1 MGPRRWARGVRQSG
15 AARRRDREP
24 VRFLV
29 AFALVFPLAVGD
41 LAPTGTL
48 RATFIGNNPVQ
59 GRVDA
64 KSGAVTGPCPD
75 LVHEFG
81 RRSGVPVT
89 VTPLGDANAVIDS
102 VTSGKADIGCLAIE
116 AARATQV
123 DFSDAYLVSGSAY
136 AVRADS
142 PIKTSADVD
151 RAGVTVGAVTSQSQ
165 GVWVREHLK
174 AARLHMLP
182 VVPPNAEIASL
193 ISGRTIDAFAANRT
207 RMAELAAQFP
217 AVRVLADDFMVVGQ
231 AFAVPKGNRARLA
244 EVNRLVAEAR
254 ASGVVKASID
264 RANIP
269 GTAVAPAPSR

>member
-1 MGPRRWARGVRQSG
+1 MRL
-15 AARRRDREP
+15 
-24 VRFLV
+24 LV

-81 RRSGVPVT
+81 RRSGVPVA

-174 AARLHMLP
+174 TARLHMLP

>member
-1 MGPRRWARGVRQSG
+1 LGIAS
-15 AARRRDREP
+15 A
-24 VRFLV
+24 
-29 AFALVFPLAVGD
+29 ALVFVLALPASAQ

-59 GRVDA
+59 GRVEA
-64 KSGAVTGPCPD
+64 GSGAVTGPCPD
-75 LVHEFG
+75 LVREFG

-102 VTSGKADIGCLAIE
+102 VTSGTADIGCLAIE
-116 AARATQV
+116 AARARQV

-142 PIKTSADVD
+142 PIRTSAEVD
-151 RAGVTVGAVTSQSQ
+151 RPGVTVGAVTSQSQ

-174 AARLHMLP
+174 TARLHMLP
-182 VVPPNAEIASL
+182 TVPPNADIAAL
-193 ISGRTIDAFAANRT
+193 ISGRTVDAFAANRT
-207 RMAELAAQFP
+207 RMEELAAQFP
-217 AVRVLADDFMVVGQ
+217 AIRVLADDFMVVGQ